1 MNHGDKNILDTLNL
15 LALLLRARIQNNSA
29 LTEEQQHTLSV
40 TQEHLTKAQIS
51 VPLFLNTL
59 QTLGDKGYL
68 IAVSTF
74 EDDFRKQIGEALT
87 EENFDK
93 LLTEVE
99 RTDTGAVVQKI
110 QEVARAYIDKIA
122 PSNFKP
128 DWSAEP
134 LEEMTFASMLS
145 DGREAMVNSS
155 PDTVSTVIILPFR
168 SIERLLEKI
177 NSGMSFNE
185 VQDAGIWYDASKYE
199 FHFHEQVLNTAN
211 RGTPT
216 TAHFILDALFS
227 KTDETVI
234 DYADVAEFDADRDSV
249 KENKKHAD
257 AMRHFVSKHSVVYDV
272 FKIYSD
278 RVEIVEPYRVE
289 IH

>member
-1 MNHGDKNILDTLNL
+1 MDTLNL
-15 LALLLRARIQNNSA
+15 LALLLRARIQNNST
-29 LTEEQQHTLSV
+29 LTDEQQHTL
-40 TQEHLTKAQIS
+40 TINKEHLDKAQIS
-51 VPLFLNTL
+51 IPIFLNTL
-59 QTLGDKGYL
+59 QVLGDKGYL

-74 EDDFRKQIGEALT
+74 EDGFRKQIGEALT
-87 EENFDK
+87 KENFDK

-99 RTDTGAVVQKI
+99 RTDTGALVQKI
-110 QEVARAYIDKIA
+110 QEVARGYIDKIA
-122 PSNFKP
+122 PHNFTP
-128 DWSAEP
+128 DWSAVP

-185 VQDAGIWYDASKYE
+185 VQDTGIWYDASKYE
-199 FHFHEQVLNTAN
+199 FHFHEQVLSTAN
-211 RGTPT
+211 RGTAT

-234 DYADVAEFDADRDSV
+234 EYTDVAEFDKELDRT
-249 KENKKHAD
+249 KENKRHAD
-257 AMRHFVSKHSVVYDV
+257 AMRHFVSKHSVVSDV
-272 FKIYSD
+272 FKIYTD
-278 RVEIVEPYRVE
+278 RVEIAEPYQVE

>member
-1 MNHGDKNILDTLNL
+1 MDTLNL
-15 LALLLRARIQNNSA
+15 LELLLRARIQNNPG
-29 LTEEQQHTLSV
+29 LTDEQQHTL
-40 TQEHLTKAQIS
+40 TITKEHLVKTQIS
-51 VPLFLNTL
+51 IPVFLNTL
-59 QTLGDKGYL
+59 QMLNDKGYL

-87 EENFDK
+87 KENFEK
-93 LLTEVE
+93 LLVDVG
-99 RTDTGAVVQKI
+99 RADTGVVVQKI

-122 PSNFKP
+122 PQNFTP

-134 LEEMTFASMLS
+134 LEEMTLASILN
-145 DGREAMVNSS
+145 DGREVIVNSS

-185 VQDAGIWYDASKYE
+185 VQDAGIWYDAFKYE
-199 FHFHEQVLNTAN
+199 FHFHEQVLSTAN
-211 RGTPT
+211 RGTAT
-216 TAHFILDALFS
+216 IVHFVLDALFS
-227 KTDETVI
+227 GTGGSVV
-234 DYADVAEFDADRDSV
+234 DYSYVAEFNEQRGFA
-249 KENKKHAD
+249 KENKRHAD
-257 AMRHFVSKHSVVYDV
+257 AMRHFVSKHSVVSDV

-278 RVEIVEPYRVE
+278 RIEIAEPYRVE